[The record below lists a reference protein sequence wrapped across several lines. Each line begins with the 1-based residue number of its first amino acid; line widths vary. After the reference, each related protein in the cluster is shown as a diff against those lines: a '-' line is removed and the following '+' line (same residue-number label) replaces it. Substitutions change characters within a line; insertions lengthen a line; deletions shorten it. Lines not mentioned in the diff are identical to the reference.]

1 METTRYTKEV
11 ELYRTMWTTPDFS
24 RFIGLSLAGEEG
36 DHEPVEPG
44 FCLEGKYQRIPLRG
58 KENQTRL
65 ELTMLSKWHS
75 WASLLLKVTSVK
87 R

>member
-58 KENQTRL
+58 KESQCT
-65 ELTMLSKWHS
+65 HS
-75 WASLLLKVTSVK
+75 PSRSVHTAPVAVYTQPQ
-87 R
+87 